1 MMTTDMQENAG
12 DSSEKILYKE
22 SFWSET
28 KAIIDG
34 WWRVTGDFLVDVVVA
49 ETEVEAGEMFLQLH
63 RLAKET
69 VLQIVPMDCLPQAGT
84 DAIFYP
90 GDMTA
95 DNKKLLLKSAVQSIP
110 DWAFRRNQVK
120 A

>member
-1 MMTTDMQENAG
+1 MPNEIQETVD
-12 DSSEKILYKE
+12 DSSEKILSEE
-22 SFWSET
+22 SFEPET

-49 ETEVEAGEMFLQLH
+49 ETEAEAGEMFLQLH
-63 RLAKET
+63 RLPKET
-69 VLQIVPMDCLPQAGT
+69 VLQIVPMDCLPQPGT

-95 DNKKLLLKSAVQSIP
+95 DKKKLLLKSAVQSIP
-110 DWAFRRNQVK
+110 DWTFRRNQVK